1 MAKKMGFS
9 VVGLPHYLVWHLYEP
24 SLDDIRHMEEMEQ
37 ERKNREKEEKER
49 AERAKKIK
57 EEFTDPKSQWEKDK
71 SDIEGISKKDE
82 EVRRLKEAE
91 SAAVKHGSGQGPIA
105 EPDKVAADKN
115 LAGKTPETKVHSDKK
130 NVQGADAAQDTKN
143 TKAVQKSNESKKT
156 KEHNAS
162 GDSKSPANVKEGK
175 QPS

>member
-1 MAKKMGFS
+1 
-9 VVGLPHYLVWHLYEP
+9 
-24 SLDDIRHMEEMEQ
+24 MEEMEQ

-91 SAAVKHGSGQGPIA
+91 NAAVKHGSEQGPIA
-105 EPDKVAADKN
+105 EPGKEAADKH
-115 LAGKTPETKVHSDKK
+115 LAGRTPEAKVNLDKK
-130 NVQGADAAQDTKN
+130 DVQGAGAAQNTKD
-143 TKAVQKSNESKKT
+143 TKAVQKSNQSKK
-156 KEHNAS
+156 KKGHNAS
-162 GDSKSPANVKEGK
+162 GDSKSPANVKDGK